1 MGAEISACLPGAM
14 ITIKQGSAA
23 TSLNHFTPSRAVA
36 ALGGVAVFW
45 GGVAAAGAVLLSRL
59 NAIAVVSGIA
69 GFWGGVVGAG
79 AIFMVFAAARR
90 EPLVATHGGSG
101 KSEKDNVTPNNEN
114 IISSKPLTVSSVRCG
129 NFLLY

>member
-1 MGAEISACLPGAM
+1 MGGEISACFPATM
-14 ITIKQGSAA
+14 ITIRQGTAA
-23 TSLNHFTPSRAVA
+23 AASHTRFTPSRAAA

-45 GGVAAAGAVLLSRL
+45 GGVAAAGAILLSRL

-79 AIFMVFAAARR
+79 AIFMAFAAARR
-90 EPLVATHGGSG
+90 EPLVATHGASG
-101 KSEKDNVTPNNEN
+101 ISEKINYDN
-114 IISSKPLTVSSVRCG
+114 IIIINEIYTSLRSG